1 MNYYA
6 YKAKSVDGKIKKGKI
21 SSENEKEAIKQL
33 KSQGLILFEIN
44 ELNSFLY
51 KDIYIGNPIKNK
63 DFVIFLRQFSTLI
76 DAGITLVETTSILE
90 DQTQSKPLKKALQQ
104 IQNDLEE
111 GIGLSDALAEFP
123 RLFPELLISMIHAGE
138 ISGNL
143 DEILDRMATYYE
155 KQYQLKQKIITA
167 LTYPVVVGIVA
178 VFITIFLLAFIVPI
192 FTDMFLSFDQ
202 EIPPYTAAIL
212 SISDMVQSYWWIMM
226 ILILVLGVTIRL
238 LNRRPNISYLFDV
251 IKLRIPIFGMFIQKS
266 LLARMTQTLSSLLNS
281 SVPILQAV
289 TITERVIDNK
299 VIKQVLRESRDSLEK
314 GESLATPMEKHWVF
328 PKLITQMIVVGERT
342 GSIDAMLKKV
352 SDFYEQELDESS
364 EKLKSLIEPIMIL
377 FLAVI
382 VGAIVLAIVI
392 PMFSLFE
399 NI

>member
-6 YKAKSVDGKIKKGKI
+6 YKAKTVDGKIKKGKI

-44 ELNSFLY
+44 ELNSLLY

-90 DQTQSKPLKKALQQ
+90 EQTHSKPLKKALQQ
-104 IQNDLEE
+104 IQSDLEE

-138 ISGNL
+138 VSGNL

-167 LTYPVVVGIVA
+167 LTYPIVVGIVA

-212 SISDMVQSYWWIMM
+212 SISDIVQAYWWVMM
-226 ILILVLGVTIRL
+226 LLVLVLGVTIRL

-251 IKLRIPIFGMFIQKS
+251 VKLRIPIFGMFIQKS

-299 VIKQVLRESRDSLEK
+299 VIKRVLRESRDSLEK

-364 EKLKSLIEPIMIL
+364 EKFKSLIEPVMII

>member
-212 SISDMVQSYWWIMM
+212 NISDMVQSYWWIMM